1 METRKLWS
9 LPRAYRIAY
18 LPYVDWLPLSPCTI
32 AMDRL
37 LFTCSPAYVC
47 LPLCVCL
54 PASERVYAFLPLN
67 VCMPVCL
74 SVCLSVCLCAC
85 LPGVRLWRPGAAP
98 ESAEAARDCRLRLAP
113 AGSAMA
119 WEYRSKLHQPLRPSG
134 RPRQHRPR
142 HGTAHGIRDTGH
154 GIRDTDTERQIR

>member
-1 METRKLWS
+1 MLIALPISRTLTGCLS
-9 LPRAYRIAY
+9 LRVRLQWIGFC
-18 LPYVDWLPLSPCTI
+18 LPAPL
-32 AMDRL
+32 R
-37 LFTCSPAYVC
+37 VC

-74 SVCLSVCLCAC
+74 SVCRSVCVPVYRECVC
-85 LPGVRLWRPGAAP
+85 GGPGAAP
-98 ESAEAARDCRLRLAP
+98 ESAEAARDCRLWLAP

-154 GIRDTDTERQIR
+154 GILDTDTEREIR